1 MPRPIVIQG
10 VIQGNTIVMDEK
22 SFLPDGYRVTLHLIL
37 EPEEALRLSIG
48 GWADMT
54 PEELAELEQ
63 TLSEFRGRPIKLSD
77 EHDA

>member
-1 MPRPIVIQG
+1 MARPIVIKG

-37 EPEEALRLSIG
+37 EPDEALRLSIG